1 MSEFETEGENIN
13 VIVRIKPEEINKELS
28 SIKIK
33 DSSIEI
39 KVPSKKEKK
48 YLFDYIGEKSS
59 TQEEI
64 FEQCGKNICD
74 HALKGYN
81 CTIFA
86 YGQTG
91 SGKTYTLLGKKI
103 TDIIE
108 NKSLILS
115 SDADIIMNENNV
127 NYANNFE
134 YDRNNEKIGLVS
146 RILYYLF
153 KNSSEMKEDNEF
165 SFKMRYVEIYKEKI
179 IDLLNPDNNQNYEN
193 TEENEEPKNDSA
205 NFLLRNVVKLNINS
219 PTEAINYIIN
229 GNRKRHTAPTLKNIK
244 SSRSHAI
251 IIIYI
256 KNNSLIENK
265 RKKSV
270 FHIIDL
276 AGSESQKK
284 TEAKGERLKEAGAN
298 NESLLNLGRVI
309 RAIINN
315 ENNIPYRDSKLTTI
329 LKDSLGGNAKTSIIA
344 TISQLESDLKETINT
359 LEFVKDAKKIKNKAI
374 INEEQI
380 NKEEKIKNF
389 NNLLIEN
396 CEQLGINRI
405 SAFIEKQ
412 NLFISFK
419 AQNEEIIKLKN
430 NMSEKE
436 NELRKIK
443 EENNNLK
450 SISENKDIIIKA
462 NENELSN
469 LKNEKI
475 ELKDKIKNL
484 EIEIDKNNNNMK
496 NIEIRYN
503 NEILNMEKKNKQLE
517 ELNSK
522 NISLINELQKENKK
536 IKDMKDKDDKTLTNE
551 FNNLKAEKNNLQNQI
566 ENLKEE
572 IIKNNEVIKNM
583 EIKHKKELLDIEQKN
598 KELIENNTKNDFLI
612 KEFQENNRK
621 DKQQLD
627 IKQKEIND
635 GQTELEKLNMEILNY
650 KNKESTQKKEIE
662 NKKKQI
668 DALEKQINQINQKY
682 ENSKKLIS
690 TYIEKIS
697 SLSNDNNCLV
707 NQINYIKKELS
718 NIIGSSYFDQNDC
731 SKSIDLFEEI
741 NKNAITAINNGAIIS
756 DIIKNMQSLY
766 SLGMQIIN
774 NKCDKIN
781 NICDKLLK
789 LFELMN

>member
-1 MSEFETEGENIN
+1 MSEFEAGGENIS

-39 KVPSKKEKK
+39 KTPSKIEKK

-298 NESLLNLGRVI
+298 DESLLNLGRVI
-309 RAIINN
+309 RAIIND

-359 LEFVKDAKKIKNKAI
+359 LEFVKDAKKII
-374 INEEQI
+374 
-380 NKEEKIKNF
+380 
-389 NNLLIEN
+389 
-396 CEQLGINRI
+396 
-405 SAFIEKQ
+405 
-412 NLFISFK
+412 
-419 AQNEEIIKLKN
+419 
-430 NMSEKE
+430 
-436 NELRKIK
+436 
-443 EENNNLK
+443 
-450 SISENKDIIIKA
+450 
-462 NENELSN
+462 
-469 LKNEKI
+469 
-475 ELKDKIKNL
+475 
-484 EIEIDKNNNNMK
+484 
-496 NIEIRYN
+496 Y
-503 NEILNMEKKNKQLE
+503 
-517 ELNSK
+517 
-522 NISLINELQKENKK
+522 
-536 IKDMKDKDDKTLTNE
+536 
-551 FNNLKAEKNNLQNQI
+551 
-566 ENLKEE
+566 
-572 IIKNNEVIKNM
+572 
-583 EIKHKKELLDIEQKN
+583 
-598 KELIENNTKNDFLI
+598 
-612 KEFQENNRK
+612 
-621 DKQQLD
+621 
-627 IKQKEIND
+627 
-635 GQTELEKLNMEILNY
+635 
-650 KNKESTQKKEIE
+650 
-662 NKKKQI
+662 
-668 DALEKQINQINQKY
+668 
-682 ENSKKLIS
+682 
-690 TYIEKIS
+690 
-697 SLSNDNNCLV
+697 
-707 NQINYIKKELS
+707 
-718 NIIGSSYFDQNDC
+718 
-731 SKSIDLFEEI
+731 
-741 NKNAITAINNGAIIS
+741 
-756 DIIKNMQSLY
+756 
-766 SLGMQIIN
+766 
-774 NKCDKIN
+774 
-781 NICDKLLK
+781 
-789 LFELMN
+789 